1 MEVGLFWAEKG
12 ILLLGII
19 FVLTSITQY
28 GKRSHDWKGVV
39 TMFYRR
45 IPMTIAEYKWY
56 RLGISFI
63 VFAVVLRII
72 VLTLWPS
79 L

>member
-1 MEVGLFWAEKG
+1 MEVGLFWVEKG

-28 GKRSHDWKGVV
+28 VKRSHDWKGVV